1 LKQGNLIMEIIV
13 SVHTYNTYG
22 GHGTLTLV
30 GKYLELE
37 ALNYGSAVKELD
49 IHVYFAG
56 GKISRHLESLSEQY
70 HEFLSG
76 LPSTK
81 FYRKKAKFEL
91 NFASELGNADL
102 VSGFEPPDLELF
114 TDSVK
119 EVVASL
125 EVLNAKLK
133 KSDDFDLEKF
143 NTFLNLKLEN
153 IPKDDE
159 SFKRLQ
165 SRLEKEDM
173 RKQASMSEW
182 DKLGIDW
189 EDYHPDSRKLLDSP
203 FFWSCIDDFSP
214 NGNDTGADVLEL
226 YRDWKHQN
234 PKGNGANFLGNLLDD
249 WGVEWPSNKDDE
261 YSRTT
266 YEEMIL
272 GLSFAQIKL
281 EGECETAITKESLK
295 VVRQVRQRIT
305 DKHRDWEHFE
315 ERLRT
320 LDELEGKLTMF

>member
-1 LKQGNLIMEIIV
+1 LEIIV

-37 ALNYGSAVKELD
+37 VPDFGSAINELD
-49 IHVYFAG
+49 IHVYFSG
-56 GKISRHLESLSEQY
+56 GQISQHLKSLSEQY
-70 HEFLSG
+70 HEFLSS

-91 NFASELGNADL
+91 NFVSELGNAEL
-102 VSGFEPPDLELF
+102 VSGYKPPNLELF
-114 TDSVK
+114 INSTN
-119 EVVASL
+119 EVVSL
-125 EVLNAKLK
+125 IEMLKSKIK
-133 KSDDFDLEKF
+133 KSDNFDFQEF
-143 NTFLNLKLEN
+143 NSFLQSKLDNL
-153 IPKDDE
+153 PKDKAQFDE
-159 SFKRLQ
+159 LQ
-165 SRLEKEDM
+165 SHIENENM
-173 RKQASMSEW
+173 SKQAAMSDW

-189 EDYHPDSRKLLDSP
+189 EDYHPVSRKILDSP

-226 YRDWKHQN
+226 YRDWKQQN
-234 PKGNGANFLGNLLDD
+234 PKGKGANFLGHLLDD

-281 EGECETAITKESLK
+281 DGECETAITEESLK
-295 VVRQVRQRIT
+295 VIGKIRQRII

-320 LDELEGKLTMF
+320 LDELESKLIMF